1 MNIKLKLAIKR
12 DIQAVNEILAALIKP
27 ESELTRKVYRQVIE
41 DGKRLRPLLVLYS
54 ALSLGIERPQDA
66 LVVGS
71 AVELIHTASLLH
83 DDIIDDALYRR
94 GRPASHTIYGVKPA
108 VMGGDYLYSLAYNIV
123 LDYDVDV
130 AKAISRAA
138 YILSE
143 GEIEEI
149 EQAFRV
155 DMDFDDYYRVIY
167 KKTAVLIEASCESGA
182 ILANK
187 GFVPVFKEYG
197 KNLGLAFQI
206 KDDCLDY
213 QADFEVLGKDVGVD
227 LKEGKITL
235 PVLYA
240 IEEDSSIKE
249 RIADFFDKKDES
261 VLRDIVLS
269 VKEMGLN
276 KALDKAKE
284 FSYKAKEAI
293 RGLPES
299 GYKGYLEAIADY
311 AIEREK

>member
-1 MNIKLKLAIKR
+1 MNIKLKLAIKK
-12 DIQAVNEILAALIKP
+12 DIKAVNEALAVLIKP
-27 ESELTRKVYRQVIE
+27 ESNLTRKVYEQVIG

-54 ALSLGIERPQDA
+54 ASALGIDEPKDA

-94 GRPASHTIYGVKPA
+94 GKPASHTVYGIKPA

-149 EQAFRV
+149 EQAFKV
-155 DMDFDDYYRVIY
+155 NIGFDDYYRVIY

-187 GFVPVFKEYG
+187 QFSPVFKEYG

-213 QADFEVLGKDVGVD
+213 QADPEVLGKDVGID

-240 IEEDSSIKE
+240 MDEDPLLKE
-249 RIADFFDKKDES
+249 KIADFFDKKDES
-261 VLRDIVLS
+261 VLADIVLS
-269 VKEMGLN
+269 VKEKGLN

-284 FSYKAKEAI
+284 FSVKAKETLK
-293 RGLPES
+293 GLKDS
-299 GYKGYLEAIADY
+299 TYKGYLEAIADY